1 MAAINPGWPNRAEPF
16 LEGLSSSFFGPRQE
30 QRPLGRGTK
39 KVADS
44 ELAGEWAETEVL
56 VKCLGAHKETSEVSW
71 KESLR
76 VQNLVKEGARKTLL
90 LASIPLTSP
99 LGIFT
104 LWRF

>member
-1 MAAINPGWPNRAEPF
+1 MP
-16 LEGLSSSFFGPRQE
+16 
-30 QRPLGRGTK
+30 
-39 KVADS
+39 
-44 ELAGEWAETEVL
+44 
-56 VKCLGAHKETSEVSW
+56 GAHKETSEVSW